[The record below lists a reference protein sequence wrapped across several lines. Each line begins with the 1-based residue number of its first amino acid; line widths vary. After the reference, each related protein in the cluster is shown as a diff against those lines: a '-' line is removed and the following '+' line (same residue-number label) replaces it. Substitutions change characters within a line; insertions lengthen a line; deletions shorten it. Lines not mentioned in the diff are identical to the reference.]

1 MDLKQKI
8 QTSTVNFFQTMRP
21 KNMKQII
28 TNRELPVL
36 LKGAFINFFGDV
48 LAVIS
53 IIEVVL

>member
-8 QTSTVNFFQTMRP
+8 QTSTVDFFQTISP

-28 TNRELPVL
+28 TNRELPALSKDFFIKVL
-36 LKGAFINFFGDV
+36 EDV

-53 IIEVVL
+53 IF

>member
-28 TNRELPVL
+28 TYRELQVL
-36 LKGAFINFFGDV
+36 SKDAFINFFGDV

-53 IIEVVL
+53 IFEVVL

>member
-28 TNRELPVL
+28 TNRELSVL
-36 LKGAFINFFGDV
+36 LKDAFIKFFGDV

-53 IIEVVL
+53 IFKVVV